1 MDKLL
6 EIIEKNPRLSNSEIA
21 VMLGKSEEE
30 TEEQIRLYEK
40 SGIIKG
46 YRAMIDKNKAN
57 AQTVTALIEIRVQ
70 PKFGHGFDEIANRIA
85 ALEEVESIY
94 LMSGGFDL
102 CCMVSDK
109 SFEEIALF
117 VANRLS
123 PLDGVMSTAT
133 HFILK
138 KYKVYHLLGA
148 DDEGRISYNLNRLQ
162 SDSLYA
168 RRAYIYDSIY
178 YHKTDIRI
186 ERMECFPLE
195 LLNYQNKDTITLFS
209 HEWAMNGH
217 RNILNRIKLR
227 QSIKWL
233 AKNNYKFTFL
243 E

>member
-30 TEEQIRLYEK
+30 TEEQIRLCEK

-138 KYKVYHLLGA
+138 KYKEQGVYFTEPPK
-148 DDEGRISYNLNRLQ
+148 DDRGIIS
-162 SDSLYA
+162 
-168 RRAYIYDSIY
+168 
-178 YHKTDIRI
+178 
-186 ERMECFPLE
+186 F
-195 LLNYQNKDTITLFS
+195 
-209 HEWAMNGH
+209 
-217 RNILNRIKLR
+217 
-227 QSIKWL
+227 
-233 AKNNYKFTFL
+233 
-243 E
+243 

>member
-94 LMSGGFDL
+94 LMSGGFVVWSAINHLRKLHFLLLTGFLRLTAL
-102 CCMVSDK
+102 CLRQLT
-109 SFEEIALF
+109 LF
-117 VANRLS
+117 
-123 PLDGVMSTAT
+123 
-133 HFILK
+133 LK
-138 KYKVYHLLGA
+138 NI
-148 DDEGRISYNLNRLQ
+148 RS
-162 SDSLYA
+162 
-168 RRAYIYDSIY
+168 RAY
-178 YHKTDIRI
+178 TLQNLL
-186 ERMECFPLE
+186 RMTGGF
-195 LLNYQNKDTITLFS
+195 
-209 HEWAMNGH
+209 
-217 RNILNRIKLR
+217 
-227 QSIKWL
+227 
-233 AKNNYKFTFL
+233 FL
-243 E
+243 SDGLQ